1 MELSTTLSSIQ
12 QAVVSNANV
21 KAVYGEPITAEGKTI
36 VPVARIAYGFGGGS
50 GSREGREGAGE
61 SGGGGG
67 GGAMA
72 VPVGVVEITA
82 GETRFIPAVSPG
94 KLAAAAGAGMLVG
107 MLLGR
112 RRSRR

>member
-82 GETRFIPAVSPG
+82 GETRFIPASG